1 MVEAPKLSHDL
12 DRFADELE
20 RIDQGDYAPTRE
32 GIAQLRT
39 AMAGVMR
46 MFALE
51 ARTLEA
57 DLDSVSRGLMAAEC
71 RIEALTIPDYLTKT
85 RHNIAVREGVASG
98 KIIDL
103 REAFDDEREFNAA
116 RYAGKDEGSAA

>member
-1 MVEAPKLSHDL
+1 MSEAPSLSTDL

-20 RIDQGDYAPTRE
+20 RIDGGDYAATPE
-32 GIAQLRT
+32 GMASLRT

-46 MFALE
+46 MFAYE

-57 DLDSVSRGLMAAEC
+57 DLESTARKLLAADC
-71 RIEALTIPDYLTKT
+71 RIEALTVPDYLSAT

-98 KIIDL
+98 KVVDL
-103 REAFDDEREFNAA
+103 RDAFDDAGRFFAA
-116 RYAGKDEGSAA
+116 RDNNGDAA